1 MRFLTWSTT
10 WNEPMQPMFQQY
22 TAKTGTKVTL
32 EWETQADH
40 DAKVTAGLAS
50 DTAPDLILSVSQIDT
65 KFYDAGAMLNLSPYV
80 QRDKLNLRRDYA
92 LMGTEFWCDKV
103 YGLPWHAAS
112 SAIYYNKSM
121 LREAGV
127 RDPWA
132 DGKGEW
138 SWEDM
143 ATIARRVTRP
153 PRAEDPGLWGL
164 WWPYSNITYFG
175 PHIWGLGGD
184 FVDWEKMRWTLDN
197 PVSLEAFQRFAGW
210 MAKDRFVIS
219 DPQAAASPGPSPDA
233 TSSPPARPPS
243 AGASSTTST
252 ATSTRWART
261 SSGTSCPSPAPAGAR
276 GWASTPPTL
285 ISSPPR
291 ARTSTAPSTWP
302 PTSPGPRCSS
312 SSGATS

>member
-1 MRFLTWSTT
+1 MRQTSVSQPPAARDRLTRRRLAAVAAGAPFLGALAACAPGSGQTQLPAQARPGGEVRFLTWSTT

-103 YGLPWHAAS
+103 FGLPWHAAS

-138 SWEDM
+138 TWEDL

-210 MAKDRFVIS
+210 MAKDRFAIS
-219 DPQAAASPGPSPDA
+219 DPQAADA
-233 TSSPPARPPS
+233 AR
-243 AGASSTTST
+243 A
-252 ATSTRWART
+252 
-261 SSGTSCPSPAPAGAR
+261 
-276 GWASTPPTL
+276 
-285 ISSPPR
+285 
-291 ARTSTAPSTWP
+291 
-302 PTSPGPRCSS
+302 
-312 SSGATS
+312 